1 MSLKF
6 KDQEIPKTE
15 VLQQVFTIKQA
26 YNSRLEI
33 LNPVFR
39 PRGLGGNRRLA
50 PQKTQTNDMQ
60 AVLLVRAKNSDQ
72 AFVMNAREVIADVW
86 TVAGAGAASTGGKG
100 KQSPLKG

>member
-1 MSLKF
+1 
-6 KDQEIPKTE
+6 
-15 VLQQVFTIKQA
+15 
-26 YNSRLEI
+26 
-33 LNPVFR
+33 
-39 PRGLGGNRRLA
+39 
-50 PQKTQTNDMQ
+50 MQ